1 MLLQAWEKKPHELAR
16 EVYQKGTNNSAF
28 VSTYAYSLLV
38 QQKAGEALKIIEDL
52 PENPKG
58 IPPRSPGL
66 RAASYPGKSGWCRP
80 TPTGLWRA
88 GGAGTQ
94 PLQLC
99 HLAAL
104 QPVLLSDK
112 WHNYR

>member
-1 MLLQAWEKKPHELAR
+1 MNNLAVTAMLLEAWERKPHELAR
-16 EVYQKGTNNSAF
+16 EVYQKGPTNSAF

-38 QQKAGEALKIIEDL
+38 QQKAGEALKIIEEL

-80 TPTGLWRA
+80 TPTGLWPGVTRE
-88 GGAGTQ
+88 
-94 PLQLC
+94 
-99 HLAAL
+99 
-104 QPVLLSDK
+104 
-112 WHNYR
+112 HNPFSRG

>member
-38 QQKAGEALKIIEDL
+38 QQKAGEALKIMEDL

-80 TPTGLWRA
+80 TPTIVARWHEGAQPPLGLKNR
-88 GGAGTQ
+88 T
-94 PLQLC
+94 
-99 HLAAL
+99 AAN
-104 QPVLLSDK
+104 PG
-112 WHNYR
+112 